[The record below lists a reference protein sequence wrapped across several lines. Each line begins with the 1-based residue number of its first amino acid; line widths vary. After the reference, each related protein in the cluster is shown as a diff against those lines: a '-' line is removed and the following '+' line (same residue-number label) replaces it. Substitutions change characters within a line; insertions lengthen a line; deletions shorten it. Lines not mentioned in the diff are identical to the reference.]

1 MHRYRTEIDM
11 INKPIGSLTT
21 SRGSSMAETTSAD
34 ILRDGR
40 IEQVR
45 GRSPSRIAALDFTKG
60 ALVLIMVLYHWLSYF
75 HGPHGAIYKYLRF
88 LPPSFIFISGFLI
101 SSAYL
106 AKYQITDSRL
116 PKRLVLRGLKILG
129 VFVVM
134 NAAISF
140 VFFGF
145 RNMSMDNLEAV
156 YVTGNVFVV
165 GVGKAASFYVLV
177 PISYLLLLSA
187 MLLIVCRFYK
197 YTFYVVFALFSL
209 GIFLLNLEGLKS
221 GNLELVTIGLLGLI
235 LGYIPLEK
243 INAFVRHPYLV
254 TAAYLGYTAA
264 ITYREPNY
272 PVQVVG
278 VCLTLMLIYLVG
290 TGTADF
296 AGVRRQTI
304 LLGRYPLFGYIAQIA
319 ILQFLRA
326 GMRRTDSGPALLA
339 LSLIVAVVLTVL
351 AMIALDRARSKSPA
365 VNRMYNG
372 IFA

>member
-1 MHRYRTEIDM
+1 MLVIEQTQTM
-11 INKPIGSLTT
+11 PNKPIGSLTT
-21 SRGSSMAETTSAD
+21 LPGSSLAEAIPAD
-34 ILRDGR
+34 TLRVGQ
-40 IEQVR
+40 IENAR
-45 GRSPSRIAALDFTKG
+45 SNSPSRNAALDFTKG

-75 HGPHGAIYKYLRF
+75 HGPQGAIYKYLRF

-101 SSAYL
+101 SNAYL
-106 AKYQITDSRL
+106 AKYQITDPRL

-129 VFVVM
+129 VFVVL
-134 NAAISF
+134 NATISF

-145 RNMSMDNLEAV
+145 RNLSMDNLEAV

-165 GVGKAASFYVLV
+165 GVGKAASFYILV

-187 MLLIVCRFYK
+187 ILLIACRFYK
-197 YTFYVVFALFSL
+197 YTFYLVFGLFSL
-209 GIFLLNLEGLKS
+209 GIFLLNLSGLKS

-235 LGYIPLEK
+235 LGYIPIEK

-254 TAAYLGYTAA
+254 GAAYLGYTAA

-304 LLGRYPLFGYIAQIA
+304 LLGKYPLFGYIAQIA

-326 GMRRTDSGPALLA
+326 GMRRTDSGPVLLV
-339 LSLIVAVVLTVL
+339 LSFIVAVVLTVL
-351 AMIALDRARSKSPA
+351 AVTALDRARSKSPA